1 MMIFKK
7 VIPRRTFL
15 RGAGATL
22 ALPLLDGM
30 VPAFAGALDATAK
43 PAVRLSIVFVPNG
56 RIMDHWTPQG
66 TPQAEG
72 SHFELPS
79 TLKPL
84 APFQDRLLVLS
95 ELASK
100 PNEQLLRSSIGVDA
114 GPHATASGIFLT
126 GVYPQPNGQA
136 GISMDQ
142 IAAKELGKHTQ
153 LASLELSLESGE
165 TGGGGDG
172 ADSDAY
178 LNTMSWRSATT
189 PLPVENNPRRVFERL
204 FGESDSTDPAER
216 LRRMQQDR
224 SILDIVTG
232 QVSRLAAGL
241 GSGDRAKL
249 TEYLEAIRDVER
261 RIHMAE
267 KTGSRELPLME
278 RPAGMPADYE
288 EHARLM
294 FDLQV
299 LAYQSDMTRV
309 ITFAM
314 AREKSERAYR
324 EIGLE
329 EGHHALTHHGYN
341 AAMMAKCI
349 RIETYQSRQF
359 AYFLEKMRSTPDGD
373 GSLLD
378 HSVILFASSI
388 SDGHTHFRGNL
399 PVVLAG
405 GAAGR
410 IKGGRHIRYAKDTP
424 LANLFMTILDMTG
437 VRVENFGD
445 STGKLELLS
454 VG

>member
-30 VPAFAGALDATAK
+30 VPAFAGALDASAK

-56 RIMDHWTPQG
+56 RIMDHWTPQ
-66 TPQAEG
+66 AEG
-72 SHFELPS
+72 AAFELPS
-79 TLKPL
+79 ILEPL
-84 APFQDRLLVLS
+84 AAFQDRLLVLS

-100 PNEQLLRSSIGVDA
+100 PNAKGLRSIGLDA
-114 GPHATASGIFLT
+114 GPHATASSVFLT
-126 GVYPQPNGQA
+126 GVYPKPPGQA
-136 GISMDQ
+136 GISVDQ
-142 IAAKELGKHTQ
+142 IAAKALGRHTQ

-204 FGESDSTDPAER
+204 FGESDNSDPAER
-216 LRRMQQDR
+216 LRRIQQDR
-224 SILDIVTG
+224 SILDIVT
-232 QVSRLAAGL
+232 QEVSRLATGL
-241 GSGDRAKL
+241 GPGDRAKL
-249 TEYLEAIRDVER
+249 TEYLDAIRDVER

-267 KTGSRELPLME
+267 KTNSRELPVME
-278 RPAGMPADYE
+278 RPVGMPADYE
-288 EHARLM
+288 EYAKLM

-341 AAMMAKCI
+341 AAMMAKCVQL
-349 RIETYQSRQF
+349 ETYHSKQF

-388 SDGHTHFRGNL
+388 SDGHSHFRGNL

-405 GAAGR
+405 GGAGQ